1 MCRDIIL
8 SKKENSK
15 KVDCHLK
22 QLPHKKDSTI
32 FFQDAHIAAFF
43 QQEDIEN
50 AKLFRMLQKFLFYLI
65 HECIMFPI
73 ALIWAVGKFIKSV
86 GEEYQVWKR
95 ERPYQGHGKEYNV
108 KKRKR
113 VNISASSL

>member
-1 MCRDIIL
+1 M
-8 SKKENSK
+8 S
-15 KVDCHLK
+15 LK
-22 QLPHKKDSTI
+22 AIASQKGFNY
-32 FFQDAHIAAFF
+32 FFQEAHIDAFF

-50 AKLFRMLQKFLFYLI
+50 AKLFRMLRKFSFYLI
-65 HECIMFPI
+65 HKCIMFPI